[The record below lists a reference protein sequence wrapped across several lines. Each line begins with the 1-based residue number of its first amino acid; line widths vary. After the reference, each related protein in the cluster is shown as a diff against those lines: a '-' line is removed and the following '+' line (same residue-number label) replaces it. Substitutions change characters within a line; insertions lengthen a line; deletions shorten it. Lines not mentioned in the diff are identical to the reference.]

1 MLGWVQGAEPLAR
14 VRSGEHGHVI
24 SGSLIERYGEL
35 KRQALDC
42 VLLMGHPRLPSVDGG
57 NMGGVSTGFW
67 GFVRRCTLS
76 TPSASLHVR
85 CLLCIEKRPE
95 ALPGVACSFRARWGS
110 NPVGDALERRCVR

>member
-57 NMGGVSTGFW
+57 IGGEFRPAFGVLCGAA
-67 GFVRRCTLS
+67 R
-76 TPSASLHVR
+76 SLR
-85 CLLCIEKRPE
+85 LLR
-95 ALPGVACSFRARWGS
+95 LYM
-110 NPVGDALERRCVR
+110 